1 MTPDLT
7 RVVRKDEL
15 REAWDTARRCARAAY
30 DAWCAADVADR
41 RDAFAVFVAAADQE
55 AAAELAFLRGREMS
69 PGPAAP

>member
-7 RVVRKDEL
+7 RVIRKDEL
-15 REAWDTARRCARAAY
+15 REVWDSARRYAGAAY
-30 DAWCAADVADR
+30 DAWCAAEVADR

-55 AAAELAFLRGREMS
+55 AAAERAFLRGREVS